1 MLVSCAWIFRIFER
15 AGIWYWRDKRK
26 VHNPNISFQ
35 CLKLSWL
42 FIENSKIGSWRPEAV
57 RGGPTLPRLV
67 SGTWN
72 FLNCETFKC
81 GSCTRVRPTLAHEPF
96 ITHAGEGW
104 QLQRPNKSRRNVF
117 VRLCEAKSCT
127 DGLLLRLL
135 HKRRIVFRAG
145 CARTIPMQGLD
156 EAKPSFAISPS
167 HGANPAFSLHIAQ
180 ARTYFSLA
188 RILQLF
194 WEEYSYR
201 CQQGL
206 LRLPCFL
213 LFELVLAAE
222 EPEPNLF
229 ASPS

>member
-67 SGTWN
+67 SDTWN

-96 ITHAGEGW
+96 ITHAPW
-104 QLQRPNKSRRNVF
+104 P
-117 VRLCEAKSCT
+117 ASCKGRT
-127 DGLLLRLL
+127 KADG
-135 HKRRIVFRAG
+135 
-145 CARTIPMQGLD
+145 MY
-156 EAKPSFAISPS
+156 SFAFVKP
-167 HGANPAFSLHIAQ
+167 NPAPTARAAQKADCIRGRVCEQADYSYAGSGWGKAKQALQSVLHMEAPASSLHIAK
-180 ARTYFSLA
+180 AHIYFSLLEDFA
-188 RILQLF
+188 TVLRGIF
-194 WEEYSYR
+194 IGVRAS
-201 CQQGL
+201 L
-206 LRLPCFL
+206 LRLRCFL
-213 LFELVLAAE
+213 PFELVLAGE
-222 EPEPNLF
+222 
-229 ASPS
+229 